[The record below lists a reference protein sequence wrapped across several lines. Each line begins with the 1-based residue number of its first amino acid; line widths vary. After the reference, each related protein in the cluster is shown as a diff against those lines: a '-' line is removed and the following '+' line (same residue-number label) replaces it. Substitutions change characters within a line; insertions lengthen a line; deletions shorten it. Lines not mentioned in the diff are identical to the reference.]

1 MSNNR
6 KPNAKVLLVGKSGS
20 GKDTVQD
27 YLVSKYGL
35 KPLLSYTTRKKR
47 FSEEN
52 THTFITVQEYEDLKR
67 HEEIIAYTFYNGNH
81 YFATKKQFEE
91 ADIYIIDLDG
101 VEYISKLNLEL
112 ETPYIVIYLDVPEDI
127 RRQRMEARNDD
138 TTAIEERLQ
147 YDEDA
152 FREINRWCN
161 YSIQNLDSEE
171 TAESIAKMIG
181 VAKYDHSELDC
192 EREIVC
198 KLSQI
203 QTLLRSI
210 APDMDC
216 VSIWLSNCGEV
227 PLQYGNN
234 YYIQCSGKEDLTA
247 ATITTSDENN
257 IKNLIRAAYGLPNKP
272 HVDIQTVRID

>member
-1 MSNNR
+1 MHNNR

-20 GKDTVQD
+20 GKNTVQD
-27 YLVSKYGL
+27 YLVRKYGL
-35 KPLLSYTTRKKR
+35 KPLLSYTTREKR
-47 FSEEN
+47 FPEEN
-52 THTFITVQEYEDLKR
+52 THTFITLQEYEDFNPVDF
-67 HEEIIAYTFYNGNH
+67 IAYTFYNGNH

-112 ETPYIVIYLDVPEDI
+112 ETPYVVIYLDVPEEI

-138 TTAIEERLQ
+138 ETAIEERLQ
-147 YDEDA
+147 YDADA

-171 TAESIAKMIG
+171 TATSIAKMIG
-181 VAKYDHSELDC
+181 VAKYDHSELDA
-192 EREIVC
+192 EREIVY

-210 APDMDC
+210 APNMDC

-227 PLQYGNN
+227 PLQHGNN
-234 YYIQCSGKEDLTA
+234 YYIQCSDKEDLTV
-247 ATITTSDENN
+247 ATITTTDENHT
-257 IKNLIRAAYGLPNKP
+257 KNLIRVAYGLPNKP
-272 HVDIQTVRID
+272 HVDVQTVRID

>member
-1 MSNNR
+1 MNNNR

-20 GKDTVQD
+20 GKNTVQD
-27 YLVSKYGL
+27 YLVNKYGL
-35 KPLLSYTTRKKR
+35 KPLLSYTTRERR
-47 FSEEN
+47 FPEEN
-52 THTFITVQEYEDLKR
+52 THTFITAHEYEEFKPTDF
-67 HEEIIAYTFYNGNH
+67 IAYAFYNGNH
-81 YFATKKQFEE
+81 YFATKKQFED

-101 VEYISKLNLEL
+101 VEYMSKLNLEL
-112 ETPYIVIYLDVPEDI
+112 KTPYVVIYLDVPEEI

-138 TTAIEERLQ
+138 ETAIEERLQ

-171 TAESIAKMIG
+171 TAMSIAKMIG
-181 VAKYDHSELDC
+181 VAKYDHSELDA
-192 EREIVC
+192 EREIVY

-210 APDMDC
+210 APNMDC

-227 PLQYGNN
+227 PLQHGNN
-234 YYIQCSGKEDLTA
+234 YYIQCSDKEDLTV
-247 ATITTSDENN
+247 ATITTTDENHT
-257 IKNLIRAAYGLPNKP
+257 KNLIRVAYGLPNKP
-272 HVDIQTVRID
+272 HVDVQTVRID

>member
-1 MSNNR
+1 MNNNR

-20 GKDTVQD
+20 GKNTVQD
-27 YLVSKYGL
+27 YLVKKYGL
-35 KPLLSYTTRKKR
+35 KPLLSYTTRDRR
-47 FSEEN
+47 FPEEN
-52 THTFITVQEYEDLKR
+52 THMFITLQEYEGFKQTDF
-67 HEEIIAYTFYNGNH
+67 ISYTFYNGNH

-112 ETPYIVIYLDVPEDI
+112 ETPYVVIYLDVPEEI
-127 RRQRMEARNDD
+127 RRQRMESRNDD
-138 TTAIEERLQ
+138 ATAIEERLR

-152 FREINRWCN
+152 FREVNRWCN
-161 YSIQNLDSEE
+161 YSIPNLDSEE
-171 TAESIAKMIG
+171 TAKSIAKMVG
-181 VAKYDHSELDC
+181 VAKYDHSELDA
-192 EREIVC
+192 EREIVY

-210 APDMDC
+210 APNMDYT
-216 VSIWLSNCGEV
+216 SIWISNCGEV
-227 PLQYGNN
+227 PLQQGNN
-234 YYIQCSGKEDLTA
+234 YYIRCSDKENSTV

-257 IKNLIRAAYGLPNKP
+257 VKNLIRVAYGLPNKP

>member
-1 MSNNR
+1 MHNNR

-20 GKDTVQD
+20 GKNTVQD
-27 YLVSKYGL
+27 YLVRKYGL
-35 KPLLSYTTRKKR
+35 KPLLSYTTREKR
-47 FSEEN
+47 FPEEN
-52 THTFITVQEYEDLKR
+52 THTFITLQEYEDFNPVDF
-67 HEEIIAYTFYNGNH
+67 IAYTFYNGNH

-112 ETPYIVIYLDVPEDI
+112 ETPYVVIYLDVPEEI
-127 RRQRMEARNDD
+127 GRQRMEARNDD
-138 TTAIEERLQ
+138 ETAIEERLQ
-147 YDEDA
+147 YDADA

-171 TAESIAKMIG
+171 TATSIAKMIG
-181 VAKYDHSELDC
+181 VAKYDHSELDA
-192 EREIVC
+192 EREIVY

-210 APDMDC
+210 APNMDC

-227 PLQYGNN
+227 PLQHGNN
-234 YYIQCSGKEDLTA
+234 YYIQCSDKEDLTV
-247 ATITTSDENN
+247 ATITTTDENHT
-257 IKNLIRAAYGLPNKP
+257 KNLIRVAYGLPNKP
-272 HVDIQTVRID
+272 HVDVQTVRID

>member
-1 MSNNR
+1 MNNSR

-20 GKDTVQD
+20 GKNTVQD

-35 KPLLSYTTRKKR
+35 KPLLSYTTRERR
-47 FSEEN
+47 FPEEN
-52 THTFITVQEYEDLKR
+52 THTFITAQEYEEFKPTDF
-67 HEEIIAYTFYNGNH
+67 IAYTFYNGNH

-112 ETPYIVIYLDVPEDI
+112 KTPYVVIYLDVPEDV
-127 RRQRMEARNDD
+127 RKQRMESRNDD
-138 TTAIEERLQ
+138 ATTIEERLR

-152 FREINRWCN
+152 FREINRWCDC
-161 YSIQNLDSEE
+161 SIQNLDSEE
-171 TAESIAKMIG
+171 TARSIAKIIG
-181 VAKYDHSELDC
+181 VAKYDHSELDA

-210 APDMDC
+210 APNMDC

-227 PLQYGNN
+227 PLQQGNN
-234 YYIQCSGKEDLTA
+234 YHIQCSDKEDLTV
-247 ATITTSDENN
+247 ATITTTDEKN
-257 IKNLIRAAYGLPNKP
+257 IKNLIRVAYDLPNKP
-272 HVDIQTVRID
+272 NVDVQIVRID

>member
-20 GKDTVQD
+20 GKNTVQD

-35 KPLLSYTTRKKR
+35 KPLLSYTTREKR

-112 ETPYIVIYLDVPEDI
+112 ETPYVVIYLDVPEEI
-127 RRQRMEARNDD
+127 RRQRMESRNDD
-138 TTAIEERLQ
+138 ATAIEERLR

-152 FREINRWCN
+152 FREVNRWCN
-161 YSIQNLDSEE
+161 YSIPNLDSEE
-171 TAESIAKMIG
+171 TAKSIAKMVG
-181 VAKYDHSELDC
+181 VAKYDHSELDA
-192 EREIVC
+192 EREIVY

-210 APDMDC
+210 APNMDYT
-216 VSIWLSNCGEV
+216 SIWISNCGEV
-227 PLQYGNN
+227 PLQQGNN
-234 YYIQCSGKEDLTA
+234 YYIRCSDKENSTV

-257 IKNLIRAAYGLPNKP
+257 IKNLIRVAYGLPNKP

>member
-1 MSNNR
+1 MNNSR

-20 GKDTVQD
+20 GKNTVQD
-27 YLVSKYGL
+27 YLVKKYGL
-35 KPLLSYTTRKKR
+35 KPLLSYTTRDRR
-47 FSEEN
+47 FPEEN
-52 THTFITVQEYEDLKR
+52 THMFITLQEYEGFKQTDF
-67 HEEIIAYTFYNGNH
+67 IAYTFYNGNH

-112 ETPYIVIYLDVPEDI
+112 ETPYVVIYLDVPEEI
-127 RRQRMEARNDD
+127 RRQRMESRNDD
-138 TTAIEERLQ
+138 ATAIEERLR

-152 FREINRWCN
+152 FREVNRWCN

-171 TAESIAKMIG
+171 TAKSIAKMVG
-181 VAKYDHSELDC
+181 VVRYDHSELDA
-192 EREIVC
+192 EREIVF

-203 QTLLRSI
+203 QTLPRSI
-210 APDMDC
+210 APSMDYA
-216 VSIWLSNCGEV
+216 SIWISNCGEV
-227 PLQYGNN
+227 PLQQGNN
-234 YYIQCSGKEDLTA
+234 YYIQCSDKEDLTV

-257 IKNLIRAAYGLPNKP
+257 VKNLIRVAYGLPNKP

>member
-1 MSNNR
+1 MNNNR

-20 GKDTVQD
+20 GKNTVQD
-27 YLVSKYGL
+27 YLVNKYGL
-35 KPLLSYTTRKKR
+35 KPLLSYTTRERR
-47 FSEEN
+47 FPEEN
-52 THTFITVQEYEDLKR
+52 THTFITTHEYEEFKPTDF
-67 HEEIIAYTFYNGNH
+67 IAYAFYNGNH
-81 YFATKKQFEE
+81 YFATKKQFED

-101 VEYISKLNLEL
+101 VEYMSKLNLEL
-112 ETPYIVIYLDVPEDI
+112 KTPYVVIYLDVPEEI

-138 TTAIEERLQ
+138 ETAIEERLQ

-171 TAESIAKMIG
+171 TAMSIAKMIG
-181 VAKYDHSELDC
+181 VAKYDHSELDA
-192 EREIVC
+192 EREIVY

-210 APDMDC
+210 APNMDC

-227 PLQYGNN
+227 PLQHGNN
-234 YYIQCSGKEDLTA
+234 YYIQCSDKEDLTV
-247 ATITTSDENN
+247 ATITTTDENHT
-257 IKNLIRAAYGLPNKP
+257 KNLIRVAYGLPNKP
-272 HVDIQTVRID
+272 HVDVQTVRID

>member
-1 MSNNR
+1 MNNNR

-20 GKDTVQD
+20 GKNTVQD
-27 YLVSKYGL
+27 YLVKKYGL
-35 KPLLSYTTRKKR
+35 KPLLSYTTRERR
-47 FSEEN
+47 FPEEN
-52 THTFITVQEYEDLKR
+52 THTFITLQEYEGFKQTDF
-67 HEEIIAYTFYNGNH
+67 IAYTFYNGNH

-112 ETPYIVIYLDVPEDI
+112 ETPYVVIYLDVPEEI
-127 RRQRMEARNDD
+127 RRQRMESRNDD
-138 TTAIEERLQ
+138 ATAIEERLR

-152 FREINRWCN
+152 FREVNRWCN
-161 YSIQNLDSEE
+161 YSIPNLDSEE
-171 TAESIAKMIG
+171 TAKSIAKMVG
-181 VAKYDHSELDC
+181 VAKYDHSELDA
-192 EREIVC
+192 EREIVY

-210 APDMDC
+210 APNMDYT
-216 VSIWLSNCGEV
+216 SIWISNCGEV
-227 PLQYGNN
+227 PLQQGNN
-234 YYIQCSGKEDLTA
+234 YYIRCSDKENSTV

-257 IKNLIRAAYGLPNKP
+257 VKNLIRVAYGLPNKP

>member
-1 MSNNR
+1 MNNNR

-20 GKDTVQD
+20 GKNTVQD
-27 YLVSKYGL
+27 YLVKKYGL
-35 KPLLSYTTRKKR
+35 KPLLSYTTRERR
-47 FSEEN
+47 FPEEN
-52 THTFITVQEYEDLKR
+52 THTFITLQEYEGFKQTDF
-67 HEEIIAYTFYNGNH
+67 IAYTFYNGNH

-91 ADIYIIDLDG
+91 ADMYIIDLDG

-112 ETPYIVIYLDVPEDI
+112 ETPYVVIYLDVPEEI
-127 RRQRMEARNDD
+127 RRQRMESRNDD
-138 TTAIEERLQ
+138 ATAIEERLR

-152 FREINRWCN
+152 FREVNRWCN

-171 TAESIAKMIG
+171 TAKSIAKMVG
-181 VAKYDHSELDC
+181 VVRCDHSELDA
-192 EREIVC
+192 EREIVF

-210 APDMDC
+210 APSVDYA
-216 VSIWLSNCGEV
+216 SIWISNCGEV
-227 PLQYGNN
+227 PLQQGNN
-234 YYIQCSGKEDLTA
+234 YHIQCSDKEDLTV

-257 IKNLIRAAYGLPNKP
+257 VKNLIRVAYGLPNKP

>member
-1 MSNNR
+1 MNNNR

-20 GKDTVQD
+20 GKNTVQD
-27 YLVSKYGL
+27 YLVNKYGL
-35 KPLLSYTTRKKR
+35 KPLLSYTTRERR
-47 FSEEN
+47 FPEEN
-52 THTFITVQEYEDLKR
+52 THTFITAQEYEEFKPTDF
-67 HEEIIAYTFYNGNH
+67 IAYTFYNGNH

-112 ETPYIVIYLDVPEDI
+112 KTPYVVIYLDVPEDV
-127 RRQRMEARNDD
+127 RKQRMESRNDD
-138 TTAIEERLQ
+138 ATTIEERLR

-152 FREINRWCN
+152 FREINRWCD

-171 TAESIAKMIG
+171 TARSIAKIIG
-181 VAKYDHSELDC
+181 VAKYDHSELDA

-210 APDMDC
+210 APNMDYA
-216 VSIWLSNCGEV
+216 SILISNCGEV
-227 PLQYGNN
+227 PLQHGNN
-234 YYIQCSGKEDLTA
+234 YYIQCSDNDDLTV
-247 ATITTSDENN
+247 ATIATSDENN
-257 IKNLIRAAYGLPNKP
+257 TKNLIRVAYGLPNKP
-272 HVDIQTVRID
+272 HVDVQTVRID

>member
-1 MSNNR
+1 MHNNR

-20 GKDTVQD
+20 GKNTVQD
-27 YLVSKYGL
+27 YLVRKYGL
-35 KPLLSYTTRKKR
+35 KPLLSYTTREKR
-47 FSEEN
+47 FPEEN
-52 THTFITVQEYEDLKR
+52 THTFITLQEYEDFNPVDF
-67 HEEIIAYTFYNGNH
+67 IAYTFYNGNH

-112 ETPYIVIYLDVPEDI
+112 ETPYVVIYLDVPEEI

-138 TTAIEERLQ
+138 ETAIEERLQ
-147 YDEDA
+147 YDADA

-171 TAESIAKMIG
+171 TATSIAKMIG
-181 VAKYDHSELDC
+181 VAKYDHSELDA
-192 EREIVC
+192 EREIVY

-210 APDMDC
+210 APNMDC

-227 PLQYGNN
+227 PLQHGNN
-234 YYIQCSGKEDLTA
+234 YYIQCSDKEDLTV
-247 ATITTSDENN
+247 ATITTTDENHT
-257 IKNLIRAAYGLPNKP
+257 KNLIRVAYGLPNKP

>member
-1 MSNNR
+1 MNNNR

-20 GKDTVQD
+20 GKNTVQD
-27 YLVSKYGL
+27 YLVRKYGL
-35 KPLLSYTTRKKR
+35 KPLLSYTTRERR
-47 FSEEN
+47 FPEEN
-52 THTFITVQEYEDLKR
+52 THTFITLQEYEGFKQTDF
-67 HEEIIAYTFYNGNH
+67 IAYTFYNGNH

-112 ETPYIVIYLDVPEDI
+112 ETPYVVIYLDVPEEI
-127 RRQRMEARNDD
+127 RRQRMESRNDD
-138 TTAIEERLQ
+138 ATAIEERLR

-152 FREINRWCN
+152 FREVNRWCN
-161 YSIQNLDSEE
+161 YSIPNLDSEE
-171 TAESIAKMIG
+171 TAKSIAKMVG
-181 VAKYDHSELDC
+181 VAKYDHSELDA
-192 EREIVC
+192 EREIVY

-210 APDMDC
+210 APNMDYT
-216 VSIWLSNCGEV
+216 SIWISNCGEV
-227 PLQYGNN
+227 PLQQGNN
-234 YYIQCSGKEDLTA
+234 YYIRCSDKENLTV

-257 IKNLIRAAYGLPNKP
+257 VKNLIRVAYGLPNKP